1 MAERGSPGFHLEAGQ
16 TLFESRFER
25 AFDRDSATQVYVLRK
40 QNLAHAAAP
49 ENLDDLVLAD
59 LAGRDILH

>member
-1 MAERGSPGFHLEAGQ
+1 VAA
-16 TLFESRFER
+16 LFESRFEG
-25 AFDRDSATQVYVLRK
+25 AFDRDSAAQVYVLRE
-40 QNLAHAAAP
+40 QNFSHATAT